1 MNFFVHV
8 INDDP
13 HGFRKQEYEGIPN
26 CAVFGWNSNRFG
38 ETLDLTQRLM
48 IKS

>member
-26 CAVFGWNSNRFG
+26 CVTHSLAIF
-38 ETLDLTQRLM
+38 
-48 IKS
+48 II